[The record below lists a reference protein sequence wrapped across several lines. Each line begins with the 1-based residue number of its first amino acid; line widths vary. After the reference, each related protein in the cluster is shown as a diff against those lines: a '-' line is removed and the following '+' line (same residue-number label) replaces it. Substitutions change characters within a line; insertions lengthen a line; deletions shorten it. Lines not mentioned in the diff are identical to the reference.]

1 MIRPLYKVREPF
13 MDCPTG
19 NGYLGVVMYDDVND
33 KIQCHICGRW
43 MSHMGTH
50 VRQAH
55 HQTIEAYRDQFGLP
69 LRGGLTSKSIAGKQS
84 RSASR
89 PERLEQ
95 LKKFRQPWTN
105 SPRTVT
111 FKKRL
116 KARLRLAHSR
126 IAHKNRTG
134 LCPAQ
139 QMARYLVV
147 KSIVRRE
154 PSSEDLKK
162 HDFTLHA
169 FLYNNKNTLN
179 KWKQGKGIAIRAQ
192 HSRWKFGNIELIAN
206 LRRWAK
212 KHRRNPGACDFDR
225 GSPSKTAYLR
235 AFGSWQTALMQA
247 GLR

>member
-1 MIRPLYKVREPF
+1 MLRPLYKVREPF
-13 MDCPTG
+13 MDAPTG
-19 NGYLGVVMYDDVND
+19 HGYLGVIMYDDDKD
-33 KIQCHICGRW
+33 KIQCHLCGRW

-55 HQTIEAYRDQFGLP
+55 HETIANYREQFGLP
-69 LRGGLTSKSIAGKQS
+69 LRGGLTSKSISNKQS
-84 RSASR
+84 KAAST
-89 PERLEQ
+89 PEQLARLEAN
-95 LKKFRQPWTN
+95 RQPWIN
-105 SPRTVT
+105 VPRTAA

-116 KARLRLAHSR
+116 KARLKQAHSR
-126 IAHKNRTG
+126 IAHKNKTG

-147 KSIVRRE
+147 KKIVKRE
-154 PSSEDLKK
+154 PTSEDIKK

-169 FLYNNKNTLN
+169 FFYNHKNTLN
-179 KWKQGKGIAIRAQ
+179 KWKQSKGIEVRAQ
-192 HSRWKFGNIELIAN
+192 CSRWKFGNLELIAN
-206 LRRWAK
+206 IRRWAK
-212 KHRRNPGACDFDR
+212 AHKRSPGACDFDR